1 MLEEITQND
10 IEKNNDIKMIREKR
24 TTMGK
29 GESTFIKLFPE
40 GKRRTNDQK
49 TQRNH
54 SRKKN
59 VSESTH

>member
-29 GESTFIKLFPE
+29 GESTFIKLFP
-40 GKRRTNDQK
+40 
-49 TQRNH
+49 
-54 SRKKN
+54 
-59 VSESTH
+59 